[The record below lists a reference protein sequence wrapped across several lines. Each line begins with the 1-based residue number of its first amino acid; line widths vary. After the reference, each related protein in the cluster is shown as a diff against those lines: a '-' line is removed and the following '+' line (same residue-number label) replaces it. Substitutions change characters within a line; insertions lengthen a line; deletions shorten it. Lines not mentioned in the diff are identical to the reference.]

1 MFDAKSILEALVKGA
16 APQQPGSQQ
25 GGGLGGLAE
34 ILGQVLG
41 GGQGGANRNQPEG
54 GASRGQPGS
63 GAGGMPGLDDLLRN
77 AFPGGGAS
85 RSGGQSSGQNGGQS
99 GSASGGGLGDILAEL
114 QKRMGGPASA
124 PGAAPSQGGGRAAGD
139 GGLGDILGELQ
150 KRMGG
155 QSSTPG
161 ASAGSGAGGSIID
174 VLGQI
179 LGQAT
184 AGVKDGAQ
192 RIDQSTGASGH
203 MRDAVGKATGRSPE
217 DLLEQ
222 LKELI
227 QNNKLGAGAA
237 MGGLGGLVLGTRTG
251 RSIAGAAVKLG
262 ALALIGGL
270 AYKALQNYSQGRPV
284 ISSGNDLPAPA
295 PHGSGFEEQAV
306 TNEAA
311 TTYIRGMI
319 AAAAADG
326 RLDADEQQRILGSLR
341 NAGLDAEAEEFLANE
356 INNPASVEDLV
367 AGVRTR
373 EEAVQLYTAARLAIE
388 PDTAAEQRFLAALAD
403 RIGIDRNLAAHI
415 DAATRPT

>member
-16 APQQPGSQQ
+16 APQQPGGQQ
-25 GGGLGGLAE
+25 GGGLGGLGD

-41 GGQGGANRNQPEG
+41 GGQGGASRSQTG
-54 GASRGQPGS
+54 GGS
-63 GAGGMPGLDDLLRN
+63 GMPGLDDLLRN
-77 AFPGGGAS
+77 AFPGGGQGGAS
-85 RSGGQSSGQNGGQS
+85 RSGGQPSTG
-99 GSASGGGLGDILAEL
+99 SGG
-114 QKRMGGPASA
+114 
-124 PGAAPSQGGGRAAGD
+124 

-155 QSSTPG
+155 QASAPG
-161 ASAGSGAGGSIID
+161 AAPSQGGGAGGGMGGGLGDILGELQKRMGGGGAPGGAPAGPGGGGSIID
-174 VLGQI
+174 ILGQI

-184 AGVKDGAQ
+184 AGVKEGAQ

-203 MRDAVGKATGRSPE
+203 MRDAVGKATGKNPDE
-217 DLLEQ
+217 LLEQ
-222 LKELI
+222 LKDLI

-237 MGGLGGLVLGTRTG
+237 MGGLGGLVLGTQTG

-270 AYKALQNYSQGRPV
+270 AYKALQNYSQGKPV
-284 ISSGNDLPAPA
+284 ISSGNELPAPA
-295 PHGSGFEEQAV
+295 PRGSGFEEQAV

-311 TTYIRGMI
+311 TIYIRGMI

-326 RLDADEQQRILGSLR
+326 RLDAGEQERIIGSLR
-341 NAGLDAEAEEFLANE
+341 NAGLDAGAEEFLANE
-356 INNPASVEDLV
+356 IANPASIEDLV
-367 AGVRTR
+367 AGVTSQ

-388 PDTAAEQRFLAALAD
+388 PDTAAEQRFLAQLAE

-415 DAATRPT
+415 DAATRPS

>member
-16 APQQPGSQQ
+16 APQQPGAQQ
-25 GGGLGGLAE
+25 GGGLGGLGD

-41 GGQGGANRNQPEG
+41 GGQGGASRSQTG
-54 GASRGQPGS
+54 GGS
-63 GAGGMPGLDDLLRN
+63 GMPGLDDLLRN
-77 AFPGGGAS
+77 AFPGGGQGGAS
-85 RSGGQSSGQNGGQS
+85 RSGGQPATSSG
-99 GSASGGGLGDILAEL
+99 
-114 QKRMGGPASA
+114 
-124 PGAAPSQGGGRAAGD
+124 

-155 QSSTPG
+155 QASAPG
-161 ASAGSGAGGSIID
+161 AAPSQGGGAGGGMGGGLGDILGELQKRMGGGGAAPGAPAGPGGGGSIID
-174 VLGQI
+174 ILGQI

-184 AGVKDGAQ
+184 AGVKEGAQ

-203 MRDAVGKATGRSPE
+203 MRDAVGKATGKSPDE
-217 DLLEQ
+217 LLEQ

-237 MGGLGGLVLGTRTG
+237 MGGLGGLVLGTQTG

-270 AYKALQNYSQGRPV
+270 AYKALQNYSQGKPV
-284 ISSGNDLPAPA
+284 ISSGNELPAPA
-295 PHGSGFEEQAV
+295 PRGSGFEEQAV

-311 TTYIRGMI
+311 TVYIRGMI

-326 RLDADEQQRILGSLR
+326 RLDAGEQERIVGSLR
-341 NAGLDAEAEEFLANE
+341 NAGLDAGAEEFLANE
-356 INNPASVEDLV
+356 IANPASVEDLV
-367 AGVRTR
+367 AGVTSQ

-388 PDTAAEQRFLAALAD
+388 PDTAAEQRFLAQLAE

-415 DAATRPT
+415 DAATRPS

>member
-16 APQQPGSQQ
+16 APQQPGGQQ
-25 GGGLGGLAE
+25 GGGLGGLGD
-34 ILGQVLG
+34 ILGHVLG
-41 GGQGGANRNQPEG
+41 GGQGGASRSQAG
-54 GASRGQPGS
+54 GG
-63 GAGGMPGLDDLLRN
+63 GGMPSLDDLLRN
-77 AFPGGGAS
+77 AFPGGGSAGGQGGAS
-85 RSGGQSSGQNGGQS
+85 RSGGQPSTSPSTSSG
-99 GSASGGGLGDILAEL
+99 
-114 QKRMGGPASA
+114 
-124 PGAAPSQGGGRAAGD
+124 

-155 QSSTPG
+155 QASAPG
-161 ASAGSGAGGSIID
+161 AAPSQGGGAGGGLGDILGELQKRMGGAGGQAQGSPAGAGGGSIID
-174 VLGQI
+174 ILGQI

-184 AGVKDGAQ
+184 AGVKEGAQ

-203 MRDAVGKATGRSPE
+203 MRDAVGKATGRSPDE
-217 DLLEQ
+217 LLEQ

-237 MGGLGGLVLGTRTG
+237 MGGLGGLVLGTQTG

-270 AYKALQNYSQGRPV
+270 AYKALQNYSQGKPV
-284 ISSGNDLPAPA
+284 ISSGNELPAPA
-295 PHGSGFEEQAV
+295 PSGSGFEEQAV

-326 RLDADEQQRILGSLR
+326 RLDADEQQRIIGSLR
-341 NAGLDAEAEEFLANE
+341 NAGLDAGAEEFLANE
-356 INNPASVEDLV
+356 IANPASVEELV
-367 AGVRTR
+367 AGVSSQ

-415 DAATRPT
+415 DAATRPS